1 MDKGTDFWFCEIK
14 IILSNSESQHLW
26 PKQQGLKTLEN
37 KELAFV
43 KGWEIHKASKWFQAN
58 IILVMVSKSLL

>member
-1 MDKGTDFWFCEIK
+1 MDKGTDFQFYGMK
-14 IILSNSESQHLW
+14 IILRNSESLW

-43 KGWEIHKASKWFQAN
+43 KGWGIHKASKWFQAN